1 MVQNHNLSAIGGTK
15 TVRYNLSLGYVKN
28 PGIVYNTDYER
39 YQLRSNVEVDIKPW
53 ITVGMNIFGYMDS
66 NNPNAENATNGG
78 DVIFGSGALNTV
90 PGMTLYDP
98 ETGLYGGVQ
107 NPEEEN
113 VSNFNPYRR
122 MWFYKEDFP
131 IKTRRIVPKLFAR
144 LSPVEGLTLSASFT
158 YNSWERNEEY
168 QLCDKNLYRFTLDGP
183 VLLREGTVRTYI
195 NRYNRRNTFRTSDV
209 TARYEWNVSK
219 LNASALV
226 GISQEYNKR
235 EDERFRKYDLADDA
249 LTSINGGS
257 TNGEIEGNYTEW
269 AMRSYF
275 GRINLSW
282 DDKYLLEVNLR
293 ADGSSRFAPDKRWG
307 WFPSVSAGWSISEE
321 PFLKKAAGWLDMLK
335 LRASIGNPGNQ
346 NFDAYIAMKIYT
358 YNNHHT
364 NPWGVSA
371 IINNFGNPDLEWQ
384 KTLDRNIGLDLV
396 VFNNRLRVNFDYF
409 SKKTDPLLVYTGV
422 PSSTGGTSVPANVGG
437 QVTKGYT
444 VVLNYALLKKEH
456 LLWQVNATLRHLTSE
471 YRNVSSYLSR
481 FNDENKTKN
490 MLRYYDGGSP
500 SDLWAVRSAGID
512 AATGR
517 EIFLHKDGT
526 QSFAYNA
533 EDEVVVG
540 NSDPKLE
547 GVVGMSFYYKGFSAS
562 ANFRYRLGGQIFMET
577 LYNKV
582 ENISFSDVHY
592 NQDKRALYDR
602 WKEPGDNAKFR
613 AISTTADTP
622 MSSRFVADNNV
633 FSGESIS
640 VGYESQGKWLKS
652 VGASSLTVRA
662 YMNDIFRIST
672 VKNERGIDY
681 PFARSV
687 SMSLGLRF

>member
-1 MVQNHNLSAIGGTK
+1 MGLGWNIHNEHFL
-15 TVRYNLSLGYVKN
+15 
-28 PGIVYNTDYER
+28 
-39 YQLRSNVEVDIKPW
+39 
-53 ITVGMNIFGYMDS
+53 
-66 NNPNAENATNGG
+66 
-78 DVIFGSGALNTV
+78 
-90 PGMTLYDP
+90 
-98 ETGLYGGVQ
+98 
-107 NPEEEN
+107 
-113 VSNFNPYRR
+113 
-122 MWFYKEDFP
+122 
-131 IKTRRIVPKLFAR
+131 
-144 LSPVEGLTLSASFT
+144 EG
-158 YNSWERNEEY
+158 
-168 QLCDKNLYRFTLDGP
+168 
-183 VLLREGTVRTYI
+183 
-195 NRYNRRNTFRTSDV
+195 
-209 TARYEWNVSK
+209 
-219 LNASALV
+219 
-226 GISQEYNKR
+226 
-235 EDERFRKYDLADDA
+235 
-249 LTSINGGS
+249 
-257 TNGEIEGNYTEW
+257 
-269 AMRSYF
+269 
-275 GRINLSW
+275 
-282 DDKYLLEVNLR
+282 
-293 ADGSSRFAPDKRWG
+293 
-307 WFPSVSAGWSISEE
+307 
-321 PFLKKAAGWLDMLK
+321 AGWLDMLK

-437 QVTKGYT
+437 QVTKGNT
-444 VVLNYALLKKEH
+444 VELNYAMLKKEH

-526 QSFAYNA
+526 QSFAYNV

-602 WKEPGDNAKFR
+602 WKEPGDNAKLPQF
-613 AISTTADTP
+613 AYGNTNIA
-622 MSSRFVADNNV
+622 SSRWLMSTDHLRIKNITLGFTMPSKVSQKWGINKLRAFVSANNLLTWKSDGLYV
-633 FSGESIS
+633 DPETPVDGLCTFETPALRTITFGLE
-640 VGYESQGKWLKS
+640 VG
-652 VGASSLTVRA
+652 
-662 YMNDIFRIST
+662 F
-672 VKNERGIDY
+672 
-681 PFARSV
+681 
-687 SMSLGLRF
+687 